1 MYFIINMDKEYGKL
15 RVKPSA
21 DIKKVVKRKVKDKVN
36 DMKVTVLSSKIPNKL
51 NEFLEIYKEDP
62 YVASVYYR
70 NGGDVTKFNNSNE
83 IGLYKE
89 RLVLL
94 EFSNGDFEI
103 NWYRTK
109 FGMSKTNRVYTSQK
123 KTESILYKKKRFWY
137 INNES
142 KVKTFKPL
150 TYNILNH
157 FSGFNYFK
165 EFLKD
170 KFFWFKTYLEYDLNE
185 ILILNSVVIHK
196 LYGHSDM
203 DRYLFKTNKHVIKA
217 IRGYLKR
224 KTEKQESKDF
234 DFDADVEYSYSYFSI
249 FEFINTWKRNLPIID
264 NIDSITEDFFFYKYY
279 NDTFS
284 LAHKLGKRI
293 NAKWGHKKFVE
304 MHDTWGY
311 ELSRILLKTV
321 KCYDLKI
328 LDVYRDFAEF
338 SGYRLLTTNHEVFN
352 EGIEKRHCV
361 GSYIDSIE
369 SGSCAIFS
377 VNGRYTLQMMV
388 FSYEKT
394 DDRNRTIS
402 VKPFSVNRF
411 MSNTYFNE
419 STFSDTL
426 KENFVSGYKFLHNN
440 QFKGYKN
447 DVDLPSD
454 ELVQEVNKKIL
465 EYNLSGRIN
474 DFKLE
479 GLAYNVND
487 ENYLCEDIVF

>member
-1 MYFIINMDKEYGKL
+1 
-15 RVKPSA
+15 
-21 DIKKVVKRKVKDKVN
+21 
-36 DMKVTVLSSKIPNKL
+36 MKVTVLSSNTPNKL
-51 NEFLEIYKEDP
+51 NEFLELYKEDP

-70 NGGDVTKFNNSNE
+70 NGGEVSRFNNSDE

-103 NWYRTK
+103 NRYRTK

-137 INNES
+137 INNEA
-142 KVKTFKPL
+142 KVRKFKAL

-165 EFLKD
+165 EFLQD

-185 ILILNSVVIHK
+185 ILILNSVVIHN
-196 LYGHSDM
+196 LYGHSEM

-224 KTEKQESKDF
+224 KNEKTEWKDIDIESL
-234 DFDADVEYSYSYFSI
+234 YFSK
-249 FEFINTWKRNLPIID
+249 FEFIKTWKRNLPIID
-264 NIDSITEDFFFYKYY
+264 NIDSITEDFFSYKYY

-321 KCYDLKI
+321 KPYDLKI

-361 GSYIDSIE
+361 GSYIDEIE

-377 VNGRYTLQMMV
+377 VNGRYTLQIKL

-394 DDRNRTIS
+394 DDNYGDVS
-402 VKPFSVNRF
+402 VKSFSMNRF
-411 MSNTYFNE
+411 MTNTYFKE
-419 STFSDTL
+419 SAFSDAL

-454 ELVQEVNKKIL
+454 ELVQEVNQKIL
-465 EYNLSGRIN
+465 EYNLSGRVN

-479 GLAYNVND
+479 GLAYNLND
-487 ENYLCEDIVF
+487 EKYLWEEAF